1 MRKVLL
7 FIVVSFSAVL
17 FQNCKSKQ
25 ATYVAPAPV
34 AVLTKLTYTKD
45 IAPVL
50 QVSCSPCHFPPEG
63 KMNALNSLEAVRNQ
77 ISGII
82 YSVKLPK
89 DSHDFMPFKNK
100 KPALTESQIADLE
113 AWQKGGMPE

>member
-1 MRKVLL
+1 V
-7 FIVVSFSAVL
+7 
-17 FQNCKSKQ
+17 
-25 ATYVAPAPV
+25 
-34 AVLTKLTYTKD
+34 
-45 IAPVL
+45 
-50 QVSCSPCHFPPEG
+50 
-63 KMNALNSLEAVRNQ
+63 EAVRNQ

>member
-1 MRKVLL
+1 MRRVLL
-7 FIVVSFSAVL
+7 FIVVVFSAAF

-25 ATYVAPAPV
+25 IPYVAPTPV
-34 AVLTKLTYTKD
+34 DLSTKLTYTKD

-50 QVSCSPCHFPPEG
+50 QASCSPCHFPQEG
-63 KMNALNSLEAVRNQ
+63 KMRALNSLEAVRNH
-77 ISGII
+77 ISEII

-89 DSHDFMPFKNK
+89 ENHDFMPFKNK